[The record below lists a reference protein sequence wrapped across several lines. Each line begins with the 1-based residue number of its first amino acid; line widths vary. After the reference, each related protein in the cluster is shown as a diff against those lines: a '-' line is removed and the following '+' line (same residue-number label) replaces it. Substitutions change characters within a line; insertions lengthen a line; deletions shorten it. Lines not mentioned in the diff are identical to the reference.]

1 MSTKPSSEETA
12 DLQGAFPRLSEA
24 QIAALGA
31 QGQRRPIQPGDV
43 LFAEGDRESDFF
55 VILAGKVAS
64 VEGKGTSEERVIAVP
79 ILRPGTRAGKAP
91 AAPRTMTLITAGV
104 QPKNPPHVFA
114 QISQQGHYG
123 GQVQATKSHAE
134 PRGASVCLRSAEHAV
149 WAAL

>member
-31 QGQRRPIQPGDV
+31 QGQRRPTL

-64 VEGKGTSEERVIAVP
+64 VEGKGH
-79 ILRPGTRAGKAP
+79 
-91 AAPRTMTLITAGV
+91 
-104 QPKNPPHVFA
+104 PK
-114 QISQQGHYG
+114 SG
-123 GQVQATKSHAE
+123 
-134 PRGASVCLRSAEHAV
+134 
-149 WAAL
+149 

>member
-64 VEGKGTSEERVIAVP
+64 VEGKGTPEERVIAVP

-91 AAPRTMTLITAGV
+91 AAPRTMTLITAGI
-104 QPKNPPHVFA
+104 QPRTHPTCSPK
-114 QISQQGHYG
+114 
-123 GQVQATKSHAE
+123 
-134 PRGASVCLRSAEHAV
+134 
-149 WAAL
+149 